1 MTNIATEL
9 EPTAEAAAAK
19 IDLADMLESINGYE
33 EIGLEQEFSVS
44 MLDMV
49 DLVNS
54 EQADLTGA
62 NLKEFLR
69 MMRGLVFVLE
79 KRNGASTKD
88 AKHTAM
94 LCGMRDLMD
103 KFDIEPDQ
111 AGDDQAD
118 DEPADPMAGI
128 DGGDARGEG
137 VAQL

>member
-1 MTNIATEL
+1 MTET
-9 EPTAEAAAAK
+9 TAAAPAK
-19 IDLADMLESINGYE
+19 IDLTDMLESINGYE
-33 EIGLEQEFSVS
+33 EIGLEQEFNVS

-54 EQADLTGA
+54 DQADLTGA

-79 KRNGASTKD
+79 KRKGATTKD
-88 AKHTAM
+88 AKHTAL

-103 KFDIEPDQ
+103 KFDIEPEE
-111 AGDDQAD
+111 AD
-118 DEPADPMAGI
+118 DDPADPMAGI
-128 DGGDARGEG
+128 EGGDAPGEG

>member
-1 MTNIATEL
+1 MTDIATEL
-9 EPTAEAAAAK
+9 ELTAAAAAAK

-54 EQADLTGA
+54 DQADLTGA

-103 KFDIEPDQ
+103 KFDIEP
-111 AGDDQAD
+111 GDDQAD

-128 DGGDARGEG
+128 DGGDALGEG

>member
-1 MTNIATEL
+1 MTET
-9 EPTAEAAAAK
+9 TAAAPAK
-19 IDLADMLESINGYE
+19 IDLTDMLESINGYE
-33 EIGLEQEFSVS
+33 EIGLEQEFDVS

-54 EQADLTGA
+54 DQADLTGA

-79 KRNGASTKD
+79 KRKGATTKD
-88 AKHTAM
+88 AKHTAL

-103 KFDIEPDQ
+103 KFDIEPEE
-111 AGDDQAD
+111 AD
-118 DEPADPMAGI
+118 DDPADPMAGI
-128 DGGDARGEG
+128 EGGDAPGEG